1 MHVFLPHIVVDCR
14 CFDMLILQLLGPRM
28 MYRTITNH
36 EVYLRRKLKGQQQA
50 IEMEGRRFMGLQ
62 PLDLR
67 SRDHHLGSPMPLG
80 QAQGQL
86 LDPDKFLSL
95 ALVRCLQVVTLN
107 PWFLVV
113 DNNLNSTRFAMSAP
127 AAAAISAA
135 DAEGKHEEQQ
145 EEDGDAGRKQMV
157 NLGEV
162 EKRESGPVTATQNV
176 AFGFQE
182 R

>member
-1 MHVFLPHIVVDCR
+1 
-14 CFDMLILQLLGPRM
+14 M

-36 EVYLRRKLKGQQQA
+36 EVYLRRKLKGQQQAAELQQA

-95 ALVRCLQVVTLN
+95 CT
-107 PWFLVV
+107 
-113 DNNLNSTRFAMSAP
+113 
-127 AAAAISAA
+127 
-135 DAEGKHEEQQ
+135 
-145 EEDGDAGRKQMV
+145 
-157 NLGEV
+157 GEV
-162 EKRESGPVTATQNV
+162 LAGCDIESMV
-176 AFGFQE
+176 FGC